1 MPITKL
7 PSPEMGM
14 GVEELTNLMFRYYRE
29 LQYLLNGN
37 LDSENVIEAGTV
49 KADWVYAGNVTTD
62 QLIAGDAKISTA
74 LIDNLVVGSNVAM
87 GDDATI
93 SWSNVTNQP
102 SIPSQYTNAQA
113 LSAWENSDYATHI
126 DANGVYS
133 GSFNGGMFNVN
144 PTGSSSLPSGI
155 TIGGYYNNSW
165 KGQALQI
172 KFEEFGDVTFPG
184 TVFSSDGGV
193 PVVFNILTK
202 FNNYVYFTD
211 HVDFSAATVT
221 GLSTTATFG

>member
-74 LIDNLVVGSNVAM
+74 LIDNLVVGSNVTM
-87 GDDATI
+87 GDSATI

-113 LSAWENSDYATHI
+113 LSAWANSDYATHI

-144 PTGSSSLPSGI
+144 PVNDSALESGI
-155 TIGGYYNNSW
+155 TIGGWYGGSW

-172 KFEEFGDVTFPG
+172 KYDDEGNVGWPG

-193 PVVFNILTK
+193 PLVFNTHAY

>member
-113 LSAWENSDYATHI
+113 LSAWANSDYATYI

-144 PTGSSSLPSGI
+144 PTGSSSLLSGI

-165 KGQALQI
+165 KGAGAPNKI
-172 KFEEFGDVTFPG
+172 
-184 TVFSSDGGV
+184 
-193 PVVFNILTK
+193 
-202 FNNYVYFTD
+202 
-211 HVDFSAATVT
+211 
-221 GLSTTATFG
+221 